1 MKILRRLFKIGQAES
16 HAAIDKLEDP
26 IKMIEQG
33 LRDMNENREMAMRS
47 LAEVKAMLIRRNKEL
62 STQQETEQDLHN
74 KSMLLL
80 KKAQQG
86 DVDQQEADE
95 LVKGNLKRKAE
106 ISKEITI
113 IKQDVVSLENQVA
126 TLEQNVN
133 RIKYEIK
140 QWENELRT
148 LKARVKVGDATL
160 KINQQ
165 MTNMDSAGV
174 VTMLERMREKVLQDE
189 ALAEAYGDLAQ
200 TRETDQQRM
209 DKKIQDLSLD
219 DELKELKKQM
229 GMDDSPAEK

>member
-62 STQQETEQDLHN
+62 SAQLETEQDLHN

-106 ISKEITI
+106 ISREITI
-113 IKQDVVSLENQVA
+113 IKQDVASLENQVA

-133 RIKYEIK
+133 RIKSEIK

-165 MTNMDSAGV
+165 MTSMDSAGV

-189 ALAEAYGDLAQ
+189 ALAEAYGDLAKA
-200 TRETDQQRM
+200 TETDQQRM
-209 DKKIQDLSLD
+209 DKKIADLSLD

-229 GMDDSPAEK
+229 GMDDTPAAK

>member
-1 MKILRRLFKIGQAES
+1 MKILHRLFKIGQAES

-33 LRDMNENREMAMRS
+33 LRDMNENRDMAMRS

-62 STQQETEQDLHN
+62 KTQQEIEQDLHN

-86 DVDQQEADE
+86 EVEPQEADE
-95 LVKGNLKRKAE
+95 LVKSNLKRKAE
-106 ISKEITI
+106 ISKEVNF
-113 IKQDVVSLENQVA
+113 IKQDVTSLENQVA

-133 RIKYEIK
+133 RIKTEIK

-160 KINQQ
+160 KINKQ
-165 MTNMDSAGV
+165 MTSMDSAGV
-174 VTMLERMREKVLQDE
+174 VSMLERMREKVMQHE

-209 DKKIQDLSLD
+209 DKRVQDLSLD
-219 DELKELKKQM
+219 DELKELKRQM
-229 GMDDSPAEK
+229 GMDNTPADK